1 MTKVAAG
8 LRLVIE
14 GRWNKP
20 TEVTLYHT
28 QRDHCEIWD
37 ASIGHLQAPS
47 ALEVL
52 LAVSVVSVVHH
63 DLTSLWNVYFCIRSL
78 NRQKEASRIL
88 ESWVG
93 QRKTPQWH

>member
-1 MTKVAAG
+1 MTKVAGG

-52 LAVSVVSVVHH
+52 LAVGVVSVVHH
-63 DLTSLWNVYFCIRSL
+63 DLTSHCGMCTFVS
-78 NRQKEASRIL
+78 EA
-88 ESWVG
+88 
-93 QRKTPQWH
+93 